1 MTQLWDFVE
10 PGTNRTASQLLLVL
24 CRMVALGPALYIAS
38 NLLHYVLISFAPMPY
53 IAIVA
58 LSAEFSSVFYVQVAQ
73 CGVLDVWPFVHIGH
87 AAFSRRLDSHNITAS
102 QHAVGWHLHGHKFW
116 IIRHCKCLEFS
127 PIDSPFWGC
136 LNALYAM
143 LGNSSRVVREGT

>member
-1 MTQLWDFVE
+1 VTQLWDFVE
-10 PGTNRTASQLLLVL
+10 PGTNRTASHLLLVL

-73 CGVLDVWPFVHIGH
+73 CGVLDVWPFVHIGQ

-116 IIRHCKCLEFS
+116 IIWRCKCHGIS
-127 PIDSPFWGC
+127 PIDSHFWGC
-136 LNALYAM
+136 LNACMRCWATLP
-143 LGNSSRVVREGT
+143 E